1 MHKEVLDFMNDF
13 FNEKKGMILSLLL
26 FSIISSSTE
35 SIIIPRILSTVFN
48 SLKEKEDS
56 HFRQALVMMVLIW
69 IIIKLVIVLTH
80 RIRKQLEPDITHYIT
95 IKLIN
100 LVFEKYEKE
109 NELTNVSVLVTKIHL
124 IKRNLQELFF
134 LLFSIFFPRIIVL
147 LLSCYNFYLINKHLG
162 AVVLTCITIQSF
174 YIFSDFTECID
185 SSYDELEQKDELYE
199 YIEDVL
205 HNINMVQATFK
216 GYEMEIKKITDFSLL
231 TKKYEDYS
239 FECVNKKQVKGSV
252 INIIIFAI
260 IILTIYILHAK
271 KDLSMD
277 KVTMTI
283 LSLTGLF
290 DNLYEITYYIPELTS
305 KLGILGNNAKFLQ
318 ELMKKEEVETK
329 VKDEF
334 IMSSNRIEFRD
345 VSFTYNKHY
354 IFQSMNLVLPEN
366 KIIGLSGVSGSG
378 KSTFIRLLFGIDK
391 PQKGEI
397 VIDGKNVR
405 EYDMKI
411 VRQYISY
418 IDQNTNHL
426 FNTTFFENLVYGY
439 AGDKVKFKETMKK
452 LLIDFDLYEIFQNL
466 DKLDTQF
473 SFFDKSVGKLGDN
486 LSGGQK
492 AIIHLMR
499 LLINDKSRIIILDE
513 VTASL
518 DNKTRD
524 KIVKYIQYL
533 RNMNKT
539 ILLISHDIDVI
550 NACDIR
556 LFFSNKGNPVLEKKE
571 DK

>member
-69 IIIKLVIVLTH
+69 IIIKLVIVVTH

-162 AVVLTCITIQSF
+162 IVVLTCITIQSF

-216 GYEMEIKKITDFSLL
+216 GYEMEIKKITDFSLI

-354 IFQSMNLVLPEN
+354 IFQSMNLILPEN

-397 VIDGKNVR
+397 VIDGKNIR

-426 FNTTFFENLVYGY
+426 FNTTFFKNLVYGY
-439 AGDKVKFKETMKK
+439 TGDKVKFKETMKK

-466 DKLDTQF
+466 DKQDTQF

-539 ILLISHDIDVI
+539 ILLISHDSDVI
-550 NACDIR
+550 NACDVR
-556 LFFSNKGNPVLEKKE
+556 LFFSNKGNPVLEKA

>member
-354 IFQSMNLVLPEN
+354 IFQSMNLILPEN

-391 PQKGEI
+391 PQKGDI

-439 AGDKVKFKETMKK
+439 AGDKVKFKQTMKK

-466 DKLDTQF
+466 DKQDTQF

>member
-162 AVVLTCITIQSF
+162 VVVLTCITIQSF

-216 GYEMEIKKITDFSLL
+216 GYEMEIKKITDFSSL

-354 IFQSMNLVLPEN
+354 IFQSMNLILPEN

-466 DKLDTQF
+466 DKQDKQF